1 MKVLKQIH
9 DGENIMSV
17 DIEFSREFLVL
28 ISEPVS
34 AGSANASNASVVYKE
49 KSMSVVYKEKDNDLW
64 LRDDNGRRIR
74 DEDEWGFGGHFR
86 R

>member
-28 ISEPVS
+28 ISEPV
-34 AGSANASNASVVYKE
+34 VYKE

-64 LRDDNGRRIR
+64 LRDETGRCIR
-74 DEDEWGFGGHFR
+74 DEDDWGFGGHFR

>member
-17 DIEFSREFLVL
+17 DKEFCREFLVL
-28 ISEPVS
+28 ISEP
-34 AGSANASNASVVYKE
+34 VVYKE

-64 LRDDNGRRIR
+64 LRDETGRRIR